1 MIKIA
6 IAKGYLFKEAN
17 VLLKKC
23 NIQLQDDLT
32 NSRKLSTT
40 DTTNKYQVMLV
51 RPWDVTEYVEQ
62 GSADIGIVGLDVL
75 AEKQS
80 CLLRL
85 LDLKFSACKLVLA
98 CPEDRNE
105 TLTYHMNVATK
116 YPNLTKEY
124 FNQKGIKSNIIK
136 LYGAIEL
143 APSTGLSDMVVDL
156 TATGNSLRE
165 NNLKVVDTIIE
176 STALLV
182 ANKSKMVFHSNE
194 ITDFYNLLKQ
204 NI

>member
-1 MIKIA
+1 MSPQNTPTSPKSILIK
-6 IAKGYLFKEAN
+6 
-17 VLLKKC
+17 
-23 NIQLQDDLT
+23 
-32 NSRKLSTT
+32 
-40 DTTNKYQVMLV
+40 
-51 RPWDVTEYVEQ
+51 
-62 GSADIGIVGLDVL
+62 
-75 AEKQS
+75 
-80 CLLRL
+80 
-85 LDLKFSACKLVLA
+85 
-98 CPEDRNE
+98 
-105 TLTYHMNVATK
+105 
-116 YPNLTKEY
+116 
-124 FNQKGIKSNIIK
+124 KGIKSNIIK